1 VEVKRLDVEN
11 RIKKINKRMKIIGI
25 IGCSKS
31 KSFLCFGLESTKA
44 EIVDSLKIRYFLSLI
59 R

>member
-1 VEVKRLDVEN
+1 VKRLDVEN

-31 KSFLCFGLESTKA
+31 KSFLCFGFESTKA